1 VAPRALSTGE
11 PGQGQLPVEP
21 LPVDADVE
29 VPVDVLGEVLG
40 ELLVEVPFDWPV
52 DWPGDFEPAVSGA
65 LVVVDGAPE
74 ESPPAVAAGLSV
86 EEPVRL
92 SLR

>member
-1 VAPRALSTGE
+1 
-11 PGQGQLPVEP
+11 
-21 LPVDADVE
+21 
-29 VPVDVLGEVLG
+29 VPVDVLGEP
-40 ELLVEVPFDWPV
+40 LVEVPVDWPLDWPV
-52 DWPGDFEPAVSGA
+52 DWLGDFEADVSGA

-74 ESPPAVAAGLSV
+74 ESPPAVAAGVSV

>member
-1 VAPRALSTGE
+1 VLSPQGG

-29 VPVDVLGEVLG
+29 VPVDVLGE
-40 ELLVEVPFDWPV
+40 LLVEVPLDWPLDWPV
-52 DWPGDFEPAVSGA
+52 DWLGDFEADVSGA

-74 ESPPAVAAGLSV
+74 ESPPAVAAGVSV